1 MTHHTADVGM
11 GDAVNVRMSDAVG
24 VYMCI
29 CCGSLLCFHGI
40 PPIRCI
46 SFSVSYSPE
55 KKQVVFFV
63 QCLYN
68 KERIWQTR
76 GYIGDIPLILREKR
90 KGRNRKR
97 MNLLDIIGPVMV
109 GPSSSHTAGAVK
121 IGRVSR
127 KLLAEEVADAKIYFH
142 GSFLATGKGHGTDKA
157 ILAGLLGMQVDDPR
171 IPESFTMAKESGMS
185 FTLEGIDLGDV
196 HPNSVKMNLTGK
208 SGRTLEVI
216 AASVGG
222 GQIRICELDGLTANF
237 SGDYPTLIVHNIDQ
251 PGHVAEVTS
260 MLAHKSVNIATMQLY
275 RESRGTRAVMVIEC
289 DREVPG
295 EAIEWLEHLEG
306 ILKVTYLSMLEA

>member
-1 MTHHTADVGM
+1 
-11 GDAVNVRMSDAVG
+11 
-24 VYMCI
+24 
-29 CCGSLLCFHGI
+29 
-40 PPIRCI
+40 
-46 SFSVSYSPE
+46 
-55 KKQVVFFV
+55 
-63 QCLYN
+63 
-68 KERIWQTR
+68 
-76 GYIGDIPLILREKR
+76 
-90 KGRNRKR
+90 
-97 MNLLDIIGPVMV
+97 
-109 GPSSSHTAGAVK
+109 
-121 IGRVSR
+121 
-127 KLLAEEVADAKIYFH
+127 
-142 GSFLATGKGHGTDKA
+142 
-157 ILAGLLGMQVDDPR
+157 
-171 IPESFTMAKESGMS
+171 MS

-260 MLAHKSVNIATMQLY
+260 MAGAQVGKYCYDAALP
-275 RESRGTRAVMVIEC
+275 RDRGTRAVMDIEC
-289 DREVPG
+289 DREVPE